1 MSTPGKRRC
10 ENSPDDFI
18 RRNIAELPMSEAWDL
33 LMPLTKLGKALG
45 ELNVEVDVPE
55 HVAVLG
61 IPKGRIS
68 LQRLIYWYMCKM
80 FYRPDYSLD
89 EMNHVNF
96 DWFVPKYCHRH
107 TPEEVKAWCEEA
119 GLVIERLKVEE
130 AGITA
135 IRGGRR
141 EVEREVRCAA

>member
-1 MSTPGKRRC
+1 
-10 ENSPDDFI
+10 
-18 RRNIAELPMSEAWDL
+18 MSEAWDL

-96 DWFVPKYCHRH
+96 DWFVPKYCHRQ

-135 IRGGRR
+135 IARR
-141 EVEREVRCAA
+141 PAGA